1 VNHHPAKILVVDD
14 EAAMREVVQMRLMEW
29 GFDVCLA
36 EDGIQGL
43 EIFDKEKLDLVFLD
57 IDLPKLNGREFL
69 EQVRKI
75 DQIIPVIILTNLDD
89 RNVVREMVT
98 LGIQDYLLK
107 TKFVTQMSDRVSLV
121 LRKLK
126 LVKKNFGMSTGF

>member
-1 VNHHPAKILVVDD
+1 MF
-14 EAAMREVVQMRLMEW
+14 E
-29 GFDVCLA
+29 A

-126 LVKKNFGMSTGF
+126 LVKKNLGMSTGF

>member
-1 VNHHPAKILVVDD
+1 MIKTLLVDD
-14 EAAMREVVQMRLMEW
+14 DSKFRVLFKRLLEKKYD
-29 GFDVCLA
+29 FLVFEA

>member
-1 VNHHPAKILVVDD
+1 MIKTLLVDD
-14 EAAMREVVQMRLMEW
+14 DSKFRVLFKRFLEKKYDFLVFE
-29 GFDVCLA
+29 A